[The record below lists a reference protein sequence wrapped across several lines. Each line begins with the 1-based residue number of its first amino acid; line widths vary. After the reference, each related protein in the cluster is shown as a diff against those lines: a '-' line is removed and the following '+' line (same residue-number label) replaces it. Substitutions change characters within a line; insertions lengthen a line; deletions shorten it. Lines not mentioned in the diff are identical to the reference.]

1 VEDASEPR
9 TDGSA
14 SPAFSRQGGRGRD
27 ANAAWTVGPSREAT
41 AAGAGPCHRSRVRSR
56 VRVVGR
62 RVVVVSVVVLQLA
75 LVARGYWS
83 DHKEFA
89 FQMFP
94 ESSTWRAEVVRITT
108 DGRRVPVERPWSGYR
123 WDELVSNRGLRY
135 PSVRHHADA
144 GLANQ
149 LAFLE
154 AALDWVADNTPR
166 DRETRYLEATVTSW
180 HNADAPRVELLRS
193 RIREGAG

>member
-1 VEDASEPR
+1 
-9 TDGSA
+9 
-14 SPAFSRQGGRGRD
+14 
-27 ANAAWTVGPSREAT
+27 
-41 AAGAGPCHRSRVRSR
+41 VRSK

-94 ESSTWRAEVVRITT
+94 ESSTWRAEVVRVTT
-108 DGRRVPVERPWSGYR
+108 DGVRVPVERPWSGYR

-149 LAFLE
+149 LAFLD

-180 HNADAPRVELLRS
+180 HNADAPRVQLLRS
-193 RIREGAG
+193 RIREGGG

>member
-1 VEDASEPR
+1 MALRPVTS
-9 TDGSA
+9 SK
-14 SPAFSRQGGRGRD
+14 
-27 ANAAWTVGPSREAT
+27 
-41 AAGAGPCHRSRVRSR
+41 R

-75 LVARGYWS
+75 LIARGYWS

-94 ESSTWRAEVVRITT
+94 EASTWRADVVRVTT
-108 DGRRVPVERPWSGYR
+108 DGRRVPVEVPWSGYR
-123 WDELVSNRGLRY
+123 WDELVSSRGLSY

-144 GLANQ
+144 GLDNQ
-149 LAFLE
+149 LAFLD

-166 DRETRYLEATVTSW
+166 DRETRYLEARVTAW
-180 HNADAPRVELLRS
+180 HNREPPTVEVLRS
-193 RIREGAG
+193 DVR